1 VGARLAEC
9 VGLICVDL
17 NRRHPSLVE
26 NPEIYRAALH
36 EAQQMY
42 RAKLAE
48 RDAARRRT
56 TAYEVKIKQLEI
68 VIAQL
73 TEWIASLPDT

>member
-1 VGARLAEC
+1 
-9 VGLICVDL
+9 
-17 NRRHPSLVE
+17 
-26 NPEIYRAALH
+26 
-36 EAQQMY
+36 MY